1 MSFLEAT
8 LLGTIQGLTEWLP
21 ISSSAHIFLVETYF
35 GLPPSL
41 ELAAWLHGG
50 SFLAVLVFYRG
61 RIWAMVSELWEL
73 FLSRHGQAPSGKER
87 DSATEKEIQ
96 PSSRD
101 DRREHALIA
110 AKIALATLIS
120 VVIILLLE
128 RSGVLYELTIETIAL
143 TLAITGV
150 FILVSEYFPKKSRGI
165 TLPLVALF
173 GLVQGLAAFPGISRA
188 GITIAFLI
196 LAGVDRKKA
205 VDFSFLAAIPILLG
219 AMIFSVLD
227 IGPGA
232 LSFGDPL
239 LWLALFVSFVTSLI
253 GIHYMRK
260 WVERA
265 WVWFAP
271 YCFLLAGLLIV
282 L

>member
-1 MSFLEAT
+1 VNFLEAIF
-8 LLGTIQGLTEWLP
+8 LGAIQGLTEWLP

-61 RIWAMVSELWEL
+61 RIRAMVSELWEL
-73 FLSRHGQAPSGKER
+73 FLSRSGRTLSVKER
-87 DSATEKEIQ
+87 TGETEKDISS
-96 PSSRD
+96 PSRGD
-101 DRREHALIA
+101 KREHALIA
-110 AKIALATLIS
+110 TKIAFATLIS
-120 VVIILLLE
+120 VAVILLLE
-128 RSGVLYELTIETIAL
+128 RSGVLYELSIQTVAL

-150 FILVSEYFPKKSRGI
+150 FILVSEYFPKKSRGVSWPVVI
-165 TLPLVALF
+165 LF
-173 GLVQGLAAFPGISRA
+173 GLVQGVAAFPGISRA

-219 AMIFSVLD
+219 AMIFSVID
-227 IGPGA
+227 MGPGE
-232 LSFGDPL
+232 LSFADPL
-239 LWLALFVSFVTSLI
+239 LWFALFVSFVTSLI

-271 YCFLLAGLLIV
+271 YCFLLAALLIV